1 MDREVG
7 DDACGRCHDVG
18 DAGGVR
24 PGTRVY
30 VGGAGSKRGTVPAGR
45 DMPNGQY
52 GSL

>member
-24 PGTRVY
+24 SGTRVY
-30 VGGAGSKRGTVPAGR
+30 VGRAGSKRRAVPLGR
-45 DMPNGQY
+45 DLPDGQY